1 MSRKNTPSATLLS
14 LCVAASIAILATAT
28 ADPILS
34 FYWTRAHSVFAAA
47 DPVSAGAHYSFV
59 TRTYDKRF
67 HDRGEFVLNDSVVV
81 RYFFSFGA
89 LDSSQ
94 TIAGNLRKFPT
105 VDLSIPDL
113 FDSSYVLN
121 SCPNDT
127 GGPLLPIG
135 FDTDMP
141 NDPRPVGLAELD
153 RSRYIPRWLY
163 LYYPSKSG
171 YRRYTRSFR
180 FIEHQ
185 GLLFADSIW
194 EVSTR
199 DGLLFT
205 TNRRLETGITDITVY
220 H

>member
-1 MSRKNTPSATLLS
+1 MSRKNAPSTILFS
-14 LCVAASIAILATAT
+14 LWFVASLAILATAA

-47 DPVSAGAHYSFV
+47 NPMSAGTHYSFV
-59 TRTYDKRF
+59 ARTYDKRF
-67 HDRGEFVLNDSVVV
+67 HDRGGFTLSDSVIV
-81 RYFFSFGA
+81 RYFFSFGT
-89 LDSSQ
+89 LDSSH
-94 TIAGNLRKFPT
+94 TVAGNPRKFPT

-121 SCPNDT
+121 SFPNDT

-135 FDTDMP
+135 FDSDLP

-153 RSRYIPRWLY
+153 RSRYVPRWLY